1 MLSDKMLTAL
11 NNQINAEVY
20 SSYLY
25 LSMAAYFQDL
35 NLNGF
40 AQWMKVQALEELT
53 HAMKF
58 YSFINDRSG
67 RVQLQL
73 VGGPPLQWAS
83 PLAVFQDAYAH
94 EQKVTGMIN
103 HLVDLAIKE
112 KDYATNTFLQWFVT
126 EQVEEEAS
134 ANEVVQRLKL
144 MGDAQGG
151 LFMINQELGQRRFT
165 VPPGTTLIAGLGG
178 AAG

>member
-1 MLSDKMLTAL
+1 MLSDKMLKAL
-11 NNQINAEVY
+11 NDQINAELY

-35 NLNGF
+35 NLSGF

-58 YSFINDRSG
+58 YGFVGDRGG
-67 RVQLQL
+67 RVTMAPI
-73 VGGPPLQWAS
+73 GGPPNRWES
-83 PLAVFQDAYAH
+83 PLAVFQEALAH
-94 EQKVTGMIN
+94 EQKVTGLIN
-103 HLVDLAIKE
+103 KLVDLAIKE
-112 KDYATNTFLQWFVT
+112 KDHATNTFLQWFVT

-134 ANEVVQRLKL
+134 AHDVVQKLKL

-151 LFMINQELGQRRFT
+151 LFMLDQEMSQRLFT
-165 VPPGTTLIAGLGG
+165 TPPGVTLIAG
-178 AAG
+178 AAKA

>member
-1 MLSDKMLTAL
+1 MLSDRMQQAL
-11 NNQINAEVY
+11 NDQINAELF

-25 LSMAAYFQDL
+25 LSMAAYFQEC

-53 HAMKF
+53 HAMKVYAF
-58 YSFINDRSG
+58 VNDRG
-67 RVQLQL
+67 GAVALQPL
-73 VGGPPLQWAS
+73 GGPPTRWGS
-83 PLAVFQDAYAH
+83 PLAVFEETLGH
-94 EQKVTGMIN
+94 ERKVTGLIN
-103 HLVDLAIKE
+103 NLVDLAQAE
-112 KDYATNTFLQWFVT
+112 RDHASSAFLQWFVT

-134 ANEVVQRLKL
+134 ANEVLQKLKL

-151 LFMINQELGQRRFT
+151 LFMIDQELGQRVFT
-165 VPPGTTLIAGLGG
+165 IPPGTSVING

>member
-1 MLSDKMLTAL
+1 MLSDKMLKAL
-11 NNQINAEVY
+11 NEQINAELY

-58 YSFINDRSG
+58 FGFVGDRGG
-67 RVQLQL
+67 RATMAPLA
-73 VGGPPLQWAS
+73 GPPILWQS
-83 PLAVFQDAYAH
+83 PLAVFQEALAH
-94 EQKVTGMIN
+94 EQKVTGLIN
-103 HLVDLAIKE
+103 KLVDLAIKE
-112 KDYATNTFLQWFVT
+112 KDHATNTFLQWFVT

-134 ANEVVQRLKL
+134 ANEVVQKLKL
-144 MGDAQGG
+144 VGEAQGG
-151 LFMINQELGQRRFT
+151 LFMLDQEMSQRLFLI
-165 VPPGTTLIAGLGG
+165 PPGVTLIAG
-178 AAG
+178 AAKA